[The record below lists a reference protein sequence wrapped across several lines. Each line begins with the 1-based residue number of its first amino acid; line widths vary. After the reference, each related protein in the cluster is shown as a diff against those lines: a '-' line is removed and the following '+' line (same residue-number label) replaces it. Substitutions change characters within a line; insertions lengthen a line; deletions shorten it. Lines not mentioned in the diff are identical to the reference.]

1 MPAIKSI
8 MERAYEKHL
17 VIPAFNMPY
26 IPMIKPVV
34 KALKD
39 SDTFGLITVAR
50 LEWVKFSSGSLEV
63 VAEEYHRCSDSRV
76 TRLHLDH
83 VPVIDEDHKL
93 VDYLD
98 DISRAI
104 GAGYTSVMVD
114 GSRLTLSE
122 NIAAVR
128 EVVALAHCNDVP
140 VEAELGTVM
149 GHESGPMPNYE
160 ELFATGKGFT
170 NPDDAEQF
178 VRETAVDWLSVA
190 VGSVHGAIAP
200 TTRSQKKIVARLH
213 IGRLIEIDERLRI
226 PLVLHGGSGIALPY
240 LKDAFQHGIAKLNIG
255 TDIRQPYEALISES
269 EQKAQDAVYTKVREL
284 VAALGIEGTA
294 SLLSTPAES
303 VK

>member
-1 MPAIKSI
+1 
-8 MERAYEKHL
+8 
-17 VIPAFNMPY
+17 V
-26 IPMIKPVV
+26 
-34 KALKD
+34 
-39 SDTFGLITVAR
+39 
-50 LEWVKFSSGSLEV
+50 VKFSSGSLEV
-63 VAEEYHRCSDSRV
+63 VAEEYHRCSDFRV

-128 EVVALAHCNDVP
+128 EVVALAHCNDVL
-140 VEAELGTVM
+140 VEAELGAVM

-178 VRETAVDWLSVA
+178 VRETAVDWLSIA

-200 TTRSQKKIVARLH
+200 ATRSQKKITARLH

-255 TDIRQPYEALISES
+255 TDIRQPYEALMSES

-294 SLLSTPAES
+294 SLLSTPAE
-303 VK
+303 

>member
-1 MPAIKSI
+1 

-26 IPMIKPVV
+26 IPMMKPVV
-34 KALKD
+34 KALQD
-39 SDTFGLITVAR
+39 SSVM
-50 LEWVKFSSGSLEV
+50 KFSSGSLELV
-63 VAEEYHRCSDSRV
+63 VGEYHRCSDSRV

-93 VDYLD
+93 VDYLN

-149 GHESGPMPNYE
+149 GHESGPILNY
-160 ELFATGKGFT
+160 
-170 NPDDAEQF
+170 
-178 VRETAVDWLSVA
+178 
-190 VGSVHGAIAP
+190 
-200 TTRSQKKIVARLH
+200 
-213 IGRLIEIDERLRI
+213 
-226 PLVLHGGSGIALPY
+226 
-240 LKDAFQHGIAKLNIG
+240 
-255 TDIRQPYEALISES
+255 
-269 EQKAQDAVYTKVREL
+269 
-284 VAALGIEGTA
+284 
-294 SLLSTPAES
+294 
-303 VK
+303 

>member
-1 MPAIKSI
+1 MSAIKSI

-34 KALKD
+34 KALQD

-50 LEWVKFSSGSLEV
+50 LEWVKFSSGSL
-63 VAEEYHRCSDSRV
+63 
-76 TRLHLDH
+76 
-83 VPVIDEDHKL
+83 
-93 VDYLD
+93 
-98 DISRAI
+98 
-104 GAGYTSVMVD
+104 
-114 GSRLTLSE
+114 
-122 NIAAVR
+122 

-170 NPDDAEQF
+170 NPNDAEQF

-200 TTRSQKKIVARLH
+200 TTRSQKKITARLH

-255 TDIRQPYEALISES
+255 TDIRQPYEALMSES